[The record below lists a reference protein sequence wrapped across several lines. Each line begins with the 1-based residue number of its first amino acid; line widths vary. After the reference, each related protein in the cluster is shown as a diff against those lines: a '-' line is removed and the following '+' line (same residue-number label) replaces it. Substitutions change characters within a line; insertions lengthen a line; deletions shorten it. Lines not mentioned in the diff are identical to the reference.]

1 MLWGIRPVE
10 QKSVY
15 GLAVDGIRKQIHLG
29 LVKPG
34 ERLPPERELAET
46 LSVSRVTLRE
56 ALRILENEGYL
67 GVKRGASGGA
77 FVVEEAELRSLALR
91 RIGRDAALVMRIIEF
106 LSANERIA
114 ARFAAQRR
122 TPAHLKRMRSAR
134 DQIIKAVDASSLR
147 HAEVL
152 FQMAMSEA
160 TQNPLLVHA
169 IEDATAAAFMPLIQS
184 DIESARVISADLRVA
199 LLTAVEDR
207 DDVKAE
213 AAIDA
218 IIEHDWSRLRAL
230 AKLR

>member
-56 ALRILENEGYL
+56 ALRILESEGYL

-134 DQIIKAVDASSLR
+134 DQIIKAGDASSLR

-184 DIESARVISADLRVA
+184 DIESARVISADLRAA

-207 DDVKAE
+207 DDVKSE